1 MDKNLSKKLGNIEKK
16 YTNVSFENDE
26 IAKVKIKSEFAS
38 KMGISLINSATSL
51 AVDEESC
58 NFAYCLKILELYPIK
73 NNDFLY
79 WNEHIKL
86 FSELEKNGIKVIC
99 INPFAKD
106 FSRMRKTEE
115 LLNAKGLLYSANGL
129 HKVIDL
135 YRFPSYYLISPN
147 KEIVFSTS
155 SIIKDN
161 QIFVE
166 EMQKHL
172 P

>member
-1 MDKNLSKKLGNIEKK
+1 MRQLNDGKQMTDVWRMPAVAKWEKSCGKHPTQKPLSLLARILLASTNENSWILLVTWYEGCSACKTWIANYTKEKK
-16 YTNVSFENDE
+16 E
-26 IAKVKIKSEFAS
+26 K
-38 KMGISLINSATSL
+38 G
-51 AVDEESC
+51 
-58 NFAYCLKILELYPIK
+58 
-73 NNDFLY
+73 
-79 WNEHIKL
+79 

-106 FSRMRKTEE
+106 FIRMRKTEE